1 MLNKLWLWF
10 FVITFIS
17 ACYQWLI
24 GGDVL
29 VFERIV
35 SAVFAMSTTSV
46 NIAIGLVGALSFW
59 LGMLKVAEKAGMVE
73 KLAWTLAPLFK
84 RLMPDV
90 PPNHPALGSI
100 TLNLSANML
109 GLDNAATPMGIR
121 AMKDLQTLNSA
132 DPTTASNAQILF
144 LVLNT
149 SSVTLF
155 PIAVFVYRAQQG
167 AAQATDV
174 FIPILLATAAST
186 FVGLLAVSWV
196 QRLRLYD
203 WVTFGYFSL
212 FFGLVGGLIT
222 YLAALTTT
230 QLSQQSAL
238 ISNALILS
246 FIVLCLVIADLKK
259 VNVYETF
266 VDGAKEGFGLS
277 ISLIPYLLAMLVA
290 IAALRASG
298 VLGMVVDG
306 ITVVVA
312 AIGFDTGFVDALP
325 TALMKPFSGS
335 GARAMMI
342 ETMNTHGADSF
353 VGRVAST
360 IQGSTE
366 TTFYVIAVY
375 FGAVGIKHTRHAIPC
390 GLIADLAG
398 IVTAIGVCYWFFS

>member
-1 MLNKLWLWF
+1 LLNKLWLWF
-10 FVITFIS
+10 FIISFIA

-24 GGDVL
+24 GGDPL

-35 SAVFAMSTTSV
+35 SALFSMSKTAV

-59 LGMLKVAEKAGMVE
+59 LGILKIAEQAGLVD
-73 KLAWTLAPLFK
+73 KLAWVLVPLFK
-84 RLMPDV
+84 RLMPQV
-90 PPNHPALGSI
+90 PSDHPAIGSI
-100 TLNLSANML
+100 TMNLSANIL

-121 AMKDLQTLNSA
+121 AMKDLQTLN
-132 DPTTASNAQILF
+132 PTPDTASDAQILF

-167 AAQATDV
+167 AAMPTDV
-174 FIPILLATAAST
+174 FLPILLATGAST
-186 FVGLLAVSWV
+186 FAGLLAVSWV

-203 WVTFGYFSL
+203 WVTFAYFSVFL
-212 FFGLVGGLIT
+212 GLVGGLIT
-222 YLAALTTT
+222 YLSVLTTT
-230 QLSQQSAL
+230 QLTEQSAL
-238 ISNALILS
+238 ISHSLIFS
-246 FIVLCLVIADLKK
+246 FIVLCLVIADRKK

-266 VDGAKEGFGLS
+266 IDGAKEGFALS
-277 ISLIPYLLAMLVA
+277 VSLIPYLLAMLVA
-290 IAALRASG
+290 IAVLRASG
-298 VLGMVVDG
+298 VLTLAVDG
-306 ITVVVA
+306 LTVV
-312 AIGFDTGFVDALP
+312 IGAMGIDTAFVDALP

-342 ETMNTHGADSF
+342 ETMTTHGADSF

-375 FGAVGIKHTRHAIPC
+375 FGAVGIKHSRHAIGC
-390 GLIADLAG
+390 GLFADVVG
-398 IVTAIGVCYWFFS
+398 IISAISVCYWFFA

>member
-10 FVITFIS
+10 FIISFIA

-24 GGDVL
+24 GGDPL

-35 SAVFAMSTTSV
+35 SALFSMSKTAV

-59 LGMLKVAEKAGMVE
+59 LGILKIAEQAGLVD
-73 KLAWTLAPLFK
+73 KLAWVLVPLFK
-84 RLMPDV
+84 RLMPQV
-90 PPNHPALGSI
+90 PSDHPAIGSI
-100 TLNLSANML
+100 TMNLSANIL

-121 AMKDLQTLNSA
+121 AMKDLQTLN
-132 DPTTASNAQILF
+132 PTPDTASDAQILF

-167 AAQATDV
+167 AAMPTDV
-174 FIPILLATAAST
+174 FLPILLATGAST
-186 FVGLLAVSWV
+186 FAGLLAVSWV

-203 WVTFGYFSL
+203 WVTFAYFSVFL
-212 FFGLVGGLIT
+212 GLVGGLIT
-222 YLAALTTT
+222 YLSVLTTT
-230 QLSQQSAL
+230 QLTEQSAL
-238 ISNALILS
+238 ISHLLIFS
-246 FIVLCLVIADLKK
+246 FIVLCLVIADRKK

-266 VDGAKEGFGLS
+266 IDGAKEGFSLS
-277 ISLIPYLLAMLVA
+277 VSLIPYLLAMLVA
-290 IAALRASG
+290 IAVLRASG
-298 VLGMVVDG
+298 VLTLAVDG
-306 ITVVVA
+306 LTVV
-312 AIGFDTGFVDALP
+312 IGAMGIDTAFVDALP

-342 ETMNTHGADSF
+342 ETMTTHGADSF

-375 FGAVGIKHTRHAIPC
+375 FGAVGIKHSRHAIGC
-390 GLIADLAG
+390 GLFADVVG
-398 IVTAIGVCYWFFS
+398 IISAISVCYWFFA

>member
-1 MLNKLWLWF
+1 LLNKLWLWF
-10 FVITFIS
+10 FIISFIA

-24 GGDVL
+24 GGDPL

-35 SAVFAMSTTSV
+35 SALFSMSKTAV

-59 LGMLKVAEKAGMVE
+59 LGILKIAEQAGLVD
-73 KLAWTLAPLFK
+73 KLAWVLVPLFK
-84 RLMPDV
+84 RLMPQV
-90 PPNHPALGSI
+90 PSDHPAIGSI
-100 TLNLSANML
+100 TMNLSANIL

-121 AMKDLQTLNSA
+121 AMKDLQTLN
-132 DPTTASNAQILF
+132 PTPDTASDAQILF

-167 AAQATDV
+167 AAMPTDV
-174 FIPILLATAAST
+174 FLPILLATGAST
-186 FVGLLAVSWV
+186 FAGLLAVSWV

-203 WVTFGYFSL
+203 WVTFAYFSVFL
-212 FFGLVGGLIT
+212 GLVGGLIT
-222 YLAALTTT
+222 YLSVLTTT
-230 QLSQQSAL
+230 QLTEQSAL
-238 ISNALILS
+238 ISHLLIFS
-246 FIVLCLVIADLKK
+246 FIVLCLVIADRKK

-266 VDGAKEGFGLS
+266 IDGAKEGFSLS
-277 ISLIPYLLAMLVA
+277 VSLIPYLLAMLVA
-290 IAALRASG
+290 IAVLRASG
-298 VLGMVVDG
+298 VLTLAVDG
-306 ITVVVA
+306 LTVV
-312 AIGFDTGFVDALP
+312 IGAMGIDTAFVDALP

-342 ETMNTHGADSF
+342 ETMTTHGADSF

-375 FGAVGIKHTRHAIPC
+375 FGAVGIKHSRHAIGC
-390 GLIADLAG
+390 GLFADVVG
-398 IVTAIGVCYWFFS
+398 IISAISVCYWFFA